1 MVGTRIE
8 KKLCTFLFVAL
19 LVATG
24 LPARAVEQREVA
36 VAPAKI
42 LFVGNSF
49 TFYNNGL
56 HNHYSALIRS
66 SGREFGAPRVTRIL
80 AISGGHLP
88 EHRGGLTSM
97 LESQDWD
104 VVVLQG
110 HSSGPI
116 GDATAEPFRIAARE
130 YSAMIR
136 EHGARPVF
144 FMTWAYEGKPEMTD
158 ALNQAYFS
166 IASELDAEVV
176 PVGLAFERA
185 TAARP
190 DIKLR
195 IEDGK
200 HPTLAGTYLAACT
213 FYAMLF
219 NQSPL
224 GLEYAAELDVESA
237 AYLQSVAWKTVVDY
251 RASDAQRAPA
261 ALATR

>member
-1 MVGTRIE
+1 MVVAQIRT
-8 KKLCTFLFVAL
+8 KLCRCLLIAL
-19 LVATG
+19 LVAIGPSASADVQQETD
-24 LPARAVEQREVA
+24 VA
-36 VAPAKI
+36 AANV

-49 TFYNNGL
+49 TYYNNSL
-56 HNHYSALIRS
+56 HNHYSALVRS
-66 SGREFGAPRVTRIL
+66 SGREFSAPRVTRIMT
-80 AISGGHLP
+80 ISGGHLP
-88 EHRGGLTSM
+88 EHRDGLTSM
-97 LESQDWD
+97 LGSQDWD

-110 HSSGPI
+110 HSLGPI
-116 GDATAEPFRIAARE
+116 SDTTAEPFRLAARD
-130 YSAMIR
+130 YAAMIR
-136 EHGARPVF
+136 ERGARPVF

-158 ALNQAYFS
+158 ALNHAYSS

-176 PVGLAFERA
+176 PVGLAFERV

-195 IEDGK
+195 MEDGK

-213 FYAMLF
+213 FYATLF

-251 RASDAQRAPA
+251 RASDAQ
-261 ALATR
+261 